1 MTRVLDSANHPDMI
15 GPGPTGPLAYS
26 TEPLKSRVRV
36 QRDAAGFVT
45 ITILPLAFRSL
56 MFLTFFIGGIA
67 GLVLVALILHVNYAA
82 PAAALLHSPALASQM
97 ALEWAGFTA
106 VHAAAAIL
114 VDLSFVEKTTV
125 VRVSGDVIS
134 VRCRRWYWRSR
145 REWPVLSVRGTRVT
159 PMNRL
164 ALVAADGNVL
174 CKLSVPDTAD
184 LPWLSRVVLDAVAYG
199 QGMPDPAASGSTVAE
214 LK

>member
-1 MTRVLDSANHPDMI
+1 VVDSANYCEVI
-15 GPGPTGPLAYS
+15 GPAPTSPLAYS

-45 ITILPLAFRSL
+45 ITILPMAFRSL
-56 MFLTFFIGGIA
+56 VLLTLFIGGIA
-67 GLVLVALILHVNYAA
+67 GLVLVALILHGNYVA
-82 PAAALLHSPALASQM
+82 PAAALLHSPALAAQM

-106 VHAAAAIL
+106 VHAAVAVF
-114 VDLSFVEKTTV
+114 VDLSFIEKTTV

-145 REWPVLSVRGTRVT
+145 REWAVLSVRGTRVT
-159 PMNRL
+159 PLNRL
-164 ALVAADGNVL
+164 ALVDAAGNVL

-184 LPWLSRVVLDAVAYG
+184 LPWLSRVLLDAVAYG
-199 QGMPDPAASGSTVAE
+199 QGMPEPAASRSTRGGLE
-214 LK
+214 